1 MSDSPIPESIQAFL
15 SLGAK
20 FTPVQLDIDRV
31 QLEKDLES
39 WFRRLRI
46 KEYFGD
52 KKDERTNEEK
62 RFYLSSNWTPPKGRC
77 PPLDMFIY
85 RMRQKFDNWIPP
97 RRIRDNMTPLKG
109 RGREP

>member
-52 KKDERTNEEK
+52 KKDERTNEEQ
-62 RFYLSSNWTPPKGRC
+62 RFYLSSNWTPP
-77 PPLDMFIY
+77 
-85 RMRQKFDNWIPP
+85 
-97 RRIRDNMTPLKG
+97 
-109 RGREP
+109 